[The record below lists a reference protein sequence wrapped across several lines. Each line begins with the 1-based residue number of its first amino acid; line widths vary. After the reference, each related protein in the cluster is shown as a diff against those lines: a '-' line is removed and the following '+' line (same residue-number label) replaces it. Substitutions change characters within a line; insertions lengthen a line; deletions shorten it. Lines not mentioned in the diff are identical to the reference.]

1 MHVSPEAVAGGTPGD
16 VLSSQ
21 ASRLGGGRVGTGI
34 LLSLIL
40 IALLAPWLANGD
52 PSAISGDALRPPDA
66 AHLFGTDDLGRDLF
80 SGVVHGARTSLVVG
94 FVAAALSAVVALLV
108 GGAAAMRG
116 GATDQILMRGTEFV
130 QALPRFFLIV
140 LIVSLFGSIYS
151 VIILVI
157 GLTTWPAT
165 ARVFRAQVLS
175 VLGRDFVMASRASG
189 SSDAAILVRHV
200 LPHARSVVAAELS
213 YTVGGAILAEA
224 GLSFLGLGDPAVI
237 SWGALLGG
245 AQHFVREA
253 WWMSVFPG
261 IAITLTVLG
270 CNLIADS
277 LVTERRG

>member
-1 MHVSPEAVAGGTPGD
+1 MGSGT
-16 VLSSQ
+16 
-21 ASRLGGGRVGTGI
+21 VGAAI
-34 LLSLIL
+34 VVSLIA
-40 IALLAPWLANGD
+40 IALLAPWLAKSD
-52 PSAISGDALRPPDA
+52 PAAISGDALRPPGS

-94 FVAAALSAVVALLV
+94 FVAAALSGFVAIVV

-116 GATDQILMRGTEFV
+116 GATDQLLMRGTEFV

-140 LIVSLFGSIYS
+140 LVVSLFGSIYT

-189 SSDAAILVRHV
+189 GSDAAILVRHV
-200 LPHARSVVAAELS
+200 LPHARPVVAAEMS

-224 GLSFLGLGDPAVI
+224 GLSFLGLGDPAVL
-237 SWGALLGG
+237 SWGAMLGG

-277 LVTERRG
+277 LVTSHRR

>member
-1 MHVSPEAVAGGTPGD
+1 MGSGTVGAVI
-16 VLSSQ
+16 V
-21 ASRLGGGRVGTGI
+21 
-34 LLSLIL
+34 LSLIA
-40 IALLAPWLANGD
+40 IALLAPWLTKSD
-52 PSAISGDALRPPDA
+52 PAAISGDALRPPDG

-94 FVAAALSAVVALLV
+94 FVAAALSGLVAIVV

-116 GATDQILMRGTEFV
+116 GATDQLLMRGTEFV

-140 LIVSLFGSIYS
+140 LVVSLFGSIYS

-189 SSDAAILVRHV
+189 GSDAAILVRHV
-200 LPHARSVVAAELS
+200 LPHARAVVAAEMS

-237 SWGALLGG
+237 SWGAMLGG

-277 LVTERRG
+277 LVTGHRR

>member
-1 MHVSPEAVAGGTPGD
+1 MLLAALVFVAVF
-16 VLSSQ
+16 
-21 ASRLGGGRVGTGI
+21 
-34 LLSLIL
+34 
-40 IALLAPWLANGD
+40 APWLVDTD
-52 PSAISGDALRPPDA
+52 PSSIAGEALRAPTAEHP
-66 AHLFGTDDLGRDLF
+66 FGTDDLGRDLL
-80 SGVVHGARTSLVVG
+80 SGVLYGTRTSLVVG
-94 FVAAALSAVVALLV
+94 FVAAALSIVVALLV
-108 GGAAAMRG
+108 GGTAAMRG
-116 GATDQILMRGTEFV
+116 GMVDQALMRATEFV

-140 LIVSLFGSIYS
+140 LIVSLFGSVYG

-175 VLGRDFVMASRASG
+175 VLGRDFVLAARASG
-189 SSDAAILVRHV
+189 GSDRAILVRHV
-200 LPHARSVVAAELS
+200 FPHAVPVVAAEAA

-261 IAITLTVLG
+261 IAIALTVLS
-270 CNLIADS
+270 CNLIADAF
-277 LVTERRG
+277 VTPRRGSDRS